1 MQCERKIERV
11 FRVKMLFLNQS
22 PANCGWM
29 GALSLIVSLILN
41 IETRPNLRKRRDLR
55 EVQFEVTM
63 DISTDDDGDFQEFQ
77 LLHHHSRIRR
87 SARQCGSQI
96 CNGEFVHIR
105 ARSRISEFSWSRSK

>member
-1 MQCERKIERV
+1 MRCERKIECV
-11 FRVKMLFLNQS
+11 FRVKVLFLNQS
-22 PANCGWM
+22 PANCG
-29 GALSLIVSLILN
+29 SLIVSVILN

-63 DISTDDDGDFQEFQ
+63 DISADDEGDFQEFQ

-96 CNGEFVHIR
+96 CNGEFVHI
-105 ARSRISEFSWSRSK
+105 SRSVSTF